1 MTSFYVFLK
10 QGSKSGY
17 PWILSKNDNKKLC
30 KNVIFDQNWIKIK
43 KMAQNFRL
51 KMTHFKLIFRVDQF
65 MGGPTCEN

>member
-30 KNVIFDQNWIKIK
+30 KMWFLIKIGSK
-43 KMAQNFRL
+43 L
-51 KMTHFKLIFRVDQF
+51 KNGSKFSA
-65 MGGPTCEN
+65 ENDSF

>member
-43 KMAQNFRL
+43 KMAQNFRP